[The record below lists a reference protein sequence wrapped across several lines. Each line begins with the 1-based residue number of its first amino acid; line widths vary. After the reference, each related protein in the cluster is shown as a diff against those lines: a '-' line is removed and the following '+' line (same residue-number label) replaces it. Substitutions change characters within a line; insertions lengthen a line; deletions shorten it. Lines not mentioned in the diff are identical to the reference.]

1 MLAERVRWGDSLED
15 SLLDV
20 IHPASLGFMEL
31 NKFRYLVSTS
41 LFSLRSRWCFIYD
54 PSHCTRTRI
63 SIKQHI
69 KQAPKSHVQIWMKG
83 ARQITPNP
91 AMIRSANPDIVSW
104 QCPNLTAQGNRQQQA
119 ITINPHTF
127 TSNTPMKGLPKGSW
141 CWQDCLRLFEPR
153 GSTSHAAQTF
163 PIFSVVSLCSSCT
176 ARVDHSTLLTK
187 KNHIEFDGRI
197 ISPPPF

>member
-69 KQAPKSHVQIWMKG
+69 KQAQKSHVQIWMKG

-104 QCPNLTAQGNRQQQA
+104 QCPNLTAREQA
-119 ITINPHTF
+119 TTGYNHQPPYLHFQHT
-127 TSNTPMKGLPKGSW
+127 NERPPKGQLVLTGLSAP
-141 CWQDCLRLFEPR
+141 LRATRLYLPCCPNLPYFLRYLPSLCVHPALP
-153 GSTSHAAQTF
+153 GSTTQPS
-163 PIFSVVSLCSSCT
+163 
-176 ARVDHSTLLTK
+176 
-187 KNHIEFDGRI
+187 
-197 ISPPPF
+197 